1 MKVTFDDI
9 NEVIS
14 EGAKIETENFQ
25 YALKRIKN
33 QHKKYFKKYLDNL
46 EDLRIDLCSV
56 DEKGNVL
63 KDDKGSY
70 VFSKENLKTLT
81 IKARQLQEFEIEP
94 YFATDFPELTEDQKE
109 LFAGILIAE

>member
-1 MKVTFDDI
+1 MKVTFDHV

-33 QHKKYFKKYLDNL
+33 QVKKYVKKYSDDL

-63 KDDKGSY
+63 KDEKGY